1 MENEW
6 EVIHKPSSQ
15 NQNTKDISYLVW
27 KYQCLVKLRNWR
39 DFTYQY
45 HEKQQAES
53 RSTYSP
59 TQDLLTT
66 NSLNTPMIPKD
77 KHQHHHQQ
85 HHHQERH
92 QGPTAM
98 IQKIPIMIS
107 RYCCRCHYTKRQTDT
122 DYVSI

>member
-6 EVIHKPSSQ
+6 EVIHKPSIQ
-15 NQNTKDISYLVW
+15 NRNTKDISYLGW

-45 HEKQQAES
+45 HEKKQAES
-53 RSTYSP
+53 RKTYSP

-66 NSLNTPMIPKD
+66 YSLDKPMIPKD
-77 KHQHHHQQ
+77 KHHQ
-85 HHHQERH
+85 HQERH
-92 QGPTAM
+92 HGQTAM
-98 IQKIPIMIS
+98 IQKIPIIIS
-107 RYCCRCHYTKRQTDT
+107 RYCCRCHYAKRQTDN

>member
-6 EVIHKPSSQ
+6 ELIQKPNSK
-15 NQNTKDISYLVW
+15 NQNIKNIFYLGW

-53 RSTYSP
+53 RMTYSP
-59 TQDLLTT
+59 TKDLLTA
-66 NSLNTPMIPKD
+66 NSLDKQMIPKD
-77 KHQHHHQQ
+77 KHQHHHYQSY
-85 HHHQERH
+85 H
-92 QGPTAM
+92 GLTAM
-98 IQKIPIMIS
+98 IHKIPIMIS
-107 RYCCRCHYTKRQTDT
+107 RYCCRCNYTKGQTDT